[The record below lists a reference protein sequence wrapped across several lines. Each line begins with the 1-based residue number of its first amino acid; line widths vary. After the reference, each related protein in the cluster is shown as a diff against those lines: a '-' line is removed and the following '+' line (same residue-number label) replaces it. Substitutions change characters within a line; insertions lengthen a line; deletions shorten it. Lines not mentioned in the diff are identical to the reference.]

1 MTQKVERKFPATMA
15 TQHPDHANVPY
26 WKKNGDPFINTQEE
40 IEECISA
47 FKDLHCREYMWDW
60 EGKYVDEAV
69 VDKLLSSYYDFFKRV
84 HLGRDVFLTF
94 RLPNIWHEKGYR
106 LARAYMGILTFEDLT
121 ADLGFSQPPVFE
133 VILPMTDEAK
143 KLIHLQKTFAQVAR
157 LKHAAFGIRKGIEY
171 LRVIPLIE
179 GISELTGS
187 RKILHDYLELHEKE
201 YGTRP
206 DYLRPFIARSDPPL
220 NAGLVPAVVAAKI
233 ALSEYYK
240 FEEETGIPVYPIIG
254 VGSLP
259 FRGGL
264 APDRVKDFTAEYPGV
279 RTVTIQSAYRYD
291 YPLDEVKRSLQ
302 FLNRN
307 LEKGRPRIYTPG
319 EIKEG
324 EAVSGLFTKHYQRT
338 VEGLAGMINKFS
350 KIIPPRRERMLHIGL
365 FGYARGFGGKHL
377 PRAIGFTAVLYSL
390 GVPPELIGT
399 GRGLREMQERGL
411 THALKA
417 FYRNFEKDMVHAG
430 HYLNKENLNFLAKKS
445 AAWRGVQKDV
455 EGIEKFL
462 GRELG
467 PETVEHYLHRNLV
480 SSAYLL
486 WQSGKVPSDRILE
499 AAKIRRSIG

>member
-1 MTQKVERKFPATMA
+1 MNPKIDRKIPATMA

-26 WKKNGDPFINTQEE
+26 WKKNGEAFINTQEE

-47 FKDLHCREYMWDW
+47 FRDLRCGEYMWDW

-69 VDKLLSSYYDFFKRV
+69 VDKLLSAYYGFFKRV

-121 ADLGFSQPPVFE
+121 SDLGFARPPVFE
-133 VILPMTDEAK
+133 VILPMTDEAR
-143 KLIHLQKTFAQVAR
+143 KLIHLQKTFGQVAH

-179 GISELTGS
+179 GINELTGS
-187 RKILHDYLELHEKE
+187 RKILHDYIELHEKE

-206 DYLRPFIARSDPPL
+206 EYLRPFIARSDPPL
-220 NAGLVPAVVAAKI
+220 NAGLVPAIVAAKI
-233 ALSEYYK
+233 ALSEYYQ
-240 FEEETGIPVYPIIG
+240 FEKDFDIPVYPIIG

-264 APDRVKDFTAEYPGV
+264 APDRVKEFMTEYNGV

-291 YPLDEVKRSLQ
+291 YPLKEVKQSIQ

-307 LEKGRPRIYTPG
+307 LQKGRARIFRPD

-324 EAVSGLFTKHYQRT
+324 EMISGIFTKYYQQT
-338 VEGLAGMINKFS
+338 VEGLAGMINHFS
-350 KIIPPRRERMLHIGL
+350 KIIPQRRERMLHIGL
-365 FGYARGFGGKHL
+365 FGYARGVGVKRL

-399 GRGLREMQERGL
+399 GRGLREIQERGR
-411 THALKA
+411 ADMLKE
-417 FYRNFEKDMVHAG
+417 FYRNLEFDLVQAG
-430 HYLNKENLNFLAKKS
+430 YYLNKENLNFLAKKS
-445 AAWRGVQKDV
+445 AAWRGVKKDV

-467 PETVEHYLHRNLV
+467 PETVDHYLHRNLV

-486 WQSGKVPSDRILE
+486 WQSGKIPHDRILE
-499 AAKIRRSIG
+499 AAKVRRSVG

>member
-1 MTQKVERKFPATMA
+1 MTKRPKRKFPATMA
-15 TQHPDHANVPY
+15 TQHPDHATVPF

-40 IEECISA
+40 IEECISS

-84 HLGRDVFLTF
+84 QLGKDVFLTF
-94 RLPNIWHEKGYR
+94 RLPNIWKEKGYR
-106 LARAYMGILTFEDLT
+106 LARAYMGILTFEDMT
-121 ADLGFSQPPVFE
+121 ADLGFPHPPVFE
-133 VILPMTDEAK
+133 VILPMTDDAK
-143 KLIHLQKTFAQVAR
+143 KLIHLQKTFSQVAK
-157 LKHAAFGIRKGIEY
+157 LKHAVFGNRKGIEY

-179 GISELTGS
+179 GISELTASG
-187 RKILHDYLELHEKE
+187 KILNDYLTLHQKT

-233 ALSEYYK
+233 ALSEYYR
-240 FEEETGIPVYPIIG
+240 FEDETGVPVYPIIG

-264 APDRVKDFTAEYPGV
+264 APDRVASFIQEYRGV
-279 RTVTIQSAYRYD
+279 RTVTIQSAFRYD
-291 YPLDEVKRSLQ
+291 HPIGEVKRAIGL
-302 FLNRN
+302 LNRK
-307 LEKGRPRIYTPG
+307 LEKGRPRIFSAR

-324 EAVSGLFTKHYQRT
+324 EQISELFGKHYRGT
-338 VEGLAGMINKFS
+338 VEHLVGMVNSFNKF
-350 KIIPPRRERMLHIGL
+350 IPQRRERMLHIGL
-365 FGYARGFGGKHL
+365 FGYSRGIAGKRL
-377 PRAIGFTAVLYSL
+377 PRAIGFTAVMYSL

-399 GRGLREMQERGL
+399 GRGLQEARERGMIP
-411 THALKA
+411 ALKG
-417 FYRNFEKDMVHAG
+417 FYLNLEADLIAAG
-430 HYLNKENLNFLAKKS
+430 HYLNKENLAFLAKKS

-467 PETVEHYLHRNLV
+467 PETVDHYLHRNLV

-486 WQSGKVPSDRILE
+486 WQSGKSPSDRILE